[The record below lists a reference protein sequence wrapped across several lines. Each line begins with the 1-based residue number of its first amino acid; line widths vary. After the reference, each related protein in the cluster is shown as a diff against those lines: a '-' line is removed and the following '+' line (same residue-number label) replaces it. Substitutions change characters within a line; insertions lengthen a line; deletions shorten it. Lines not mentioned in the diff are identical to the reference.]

1 VGFEDNGHGRDGSQS
16 GNRGLNDPAAR
27 VDKLVAAA
35 GTIERSV
42 LVGSS
47 MGGHVSAAAAA
58 RIKPKGLFLLAP
70 AFYMPGFEAHTPQQ
84 VACPTAIVH
93 GWRDAIVPV
102 DNSIRW
108 AREHRA
114 TLHILDSEHRLDDQ
128 IETICGLLR
137 AFLKDLG

>member
-1 VGFEDNGHGRDGSQS
+1 
-16 GNRGLNDPAAR
+16 
-27 VDKLVAAA
+27 
-35 GTIERSV
+35 
-42 LVGSS
+42 
-47 MGGHVSAAAAA
+47 
-58 RIKPKGLFLLAP
+58 
-70 AFYMPGFEAHTPQQ
+70 MPGFEAHTPQQ